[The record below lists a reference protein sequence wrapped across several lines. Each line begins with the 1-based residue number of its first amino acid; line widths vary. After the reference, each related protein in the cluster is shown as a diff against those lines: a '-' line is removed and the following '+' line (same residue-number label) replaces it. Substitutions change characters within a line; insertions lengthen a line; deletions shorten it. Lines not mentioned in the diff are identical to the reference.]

1 MKRKLMFLMTFL
13 FIGIGLVTA
22 QTSRVTGLVT
32 SEEDGQPVVGASIL
46 VNGTTLGTITD
57 IDGKFT
63 ITNVPSSAKTLRVS
77 YVGMISQ
84 DVSIKPGVIKVV
96 LKSDAKALDEVVVTA
111 MGISREKKAL
121 GYAVQDVK
129 SDQLTQAANSNLA
142 GALQGKVSGL
152 DVKPSSGMPG
162 ASSQIT
168 IRGARSFSGAG
179 QTH

>member
-63 ITNVPSSAKTLRVS
+63 ITNVPSSAKTYWSFFFLFFRVFFF
-77 YVGMISQ
+77 YLIVFQMFCFYFR
-84 DVSIKPGVIKVV
+84 K
-96 LKSDAKALDEVVVTA
+96 L
-111 MGISREKKAL
+111 
-121 GYAVQDVK
+121 
-129 SDQLTQAANSNLA
+129 
-142 GALQGKVSGL
+142 SG
-152 DVKPSSGMPG
+152 SSGFFYWNFLYQF
-162 ASSQIT
+162 SSLC
-168 IRGARSFSGAG
+168 FSLIFEKGLIFYSNF
-179 QTH
+179 

>member
-63 ITNVPSSAKTLRVS
+63 ITNVPSSAKTYCFFFPPFLLLFFS
-77 YVGMISQ
+77 YL
-84 DVSIKPGVIKVV
+84 VV
-96 LKSDAKALDEVVVTA
+96 FQCFCF
-111 MGISREKKAL
+111 G
-121 GYAVQDVK
+121 
-129 SDQLTQAANSNLA
+129 
-142 GALQGKVSGL
+142 
-152 DVKPSSGMPG
+152 
-162 ASSQIT
+162 
-168 IRGARSFSGAG
+168 F
-179 QTH
+179 

>member
-63 ITNVPSSAKTLRVS
+63 ITNVPSSAKTYCCLLYTS
-77 YVGMISQ
+77 
-84 DVSIKPGVIKVV
+84 
-96 LKSDAKALDEVVVTA
+96 
-111 MGISREKKAL
+111 
-121 GYAVQDVK
+121 
-129 SDQLTQAANSNLA
+129 
-142 GALQGKVSGL
+142 
-152 DVKPSSGMPG
+152 PSP
-162 ASSQIT
+162 
-168 IRGARSFSGAG
+168 RD
-179 QTH
+179 

>member
-63 ITNVPSSAKTLRVS
+63 IANVPSSAKTYWSFFFLFFRVFFF
-77 YVGMISQ
+77 YLIVFQLFLFSQ
-84 DVSIKPGVIKVV
+84 IVRFFRFLLLKFPLSVLVYLVVSFSHWFWDGGVIF
-96 LKSDAKALDEVVVTA
+96 
-111 MGISREKKAL
+111 
-121 GYAVQDVK
+121 YP
-129 SDQLTQAANSNLA
+129 N
-142 GALQGKVSGL
+142 
-152 DVKPSSGMPG
+152 
-162 ASSQIT
+162 
-168 IRGARSFSGAG
+168 F
-179 QTH
+179 

>member
-63 ITNVPSSAKTLRVS
+63 ITNVPSSAFFSPILLFFNVFVS
-77 YVGMISQ
+77 
-84 DVSIKPGVIKVV
+84 DFK
-96 LKSDAKALDEVVVTA
+96 
-111 MGISREKKAL
+111 
-121 GYAVQDVK
+121 
-129 SDQLTQAANSNLA
+129 N
-142 GALQGKVSGL
+142 
-152 DVKPSSGMPG
+152 
-162 ASSQIT
+162 
-168 IRGARSFSGAG
+168 
-179 QTH
+179 